1 MPFSNL
7 SKVQALVISSAE
19 AHPSATVKI
28 SPSEVD
34 DYYQQRAKKFN
45 LAWKNSKNVDINN
58 FLKEILS
65 VRRLASAIDVAE
77 DSNKRVS
84 NAGKLLR

>member
-1 MPFSNL
+1 MHFSNL

-28 SPSEVD
+28 SPDEVD
-34 DYYQQRAKKFN
+34 DYYQARAKKFN
-45 LAWKNSKNVDINN
+45 LASKNSNGVDINN

-65 VRRLASAIDVAE
+65 VRRLASVVDDADS
-77 DSNKRVS
+77 SNKRVS
-84 NAGKLLR
+84 GASKLRR